1 MNDNEW
7 NDYLTGNTLSPYSR
21 VQDSIQLQKSLS
33 NSGPA
38 VGPFSRD
45 GGSSGS
51 NIIADYFE
59 WVRDKAGWLAERVP
73 PFKQLMKLSGWLQK
87 SAWKVRAIFG
97 VVGIL
102 VATRYT
108 IGPFDPGTFAAGF
121 GHWLERTLGDHRMWV
136 APLAGFLAGAYT
148 LPCIGGLLEGI
159 IRIGFGLILFALT
172 LFAIWCL
179 YALAALFF
187 DWPIPF
193 V

>member
-21 VQDSIQLQKSLS
+21 VQDSIRVQNALS
-33 NSGPA
+33 NPSTS
-38 VGPFSRD
+38 VGRPYS
-45 GGSSGS
+45 GGSSEPD
-51 NIIADYFE
+51 IIAEYFE
-59 WVRDKAGWLAERVP
+59 WVRDKAGWLAETVP
-73 PFKQLMKLSGWLQK
+73 PFKQLMKLSAWLQK

-97 VVGIL
+97 VIGIV

-121 GHWLERTLGDHRMWV
+121 GHWLERTLGDHRMWM
-136 APLAGFLAGAYT
+136 APLAGFLAGAFS
-148 LPCIGGLLEGI
+148 LPLIGGLLEGI
-159 IRIGFGLILFALT
+159 IRIGFGLILFSLT